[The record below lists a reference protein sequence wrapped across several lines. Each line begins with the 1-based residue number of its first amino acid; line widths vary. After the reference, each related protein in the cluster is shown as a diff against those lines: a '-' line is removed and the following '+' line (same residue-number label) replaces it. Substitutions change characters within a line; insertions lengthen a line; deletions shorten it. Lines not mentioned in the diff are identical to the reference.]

1 MLMGEIVTSNS
12 LLPWD
17 IEKRCKRPPENSR
30 VYNKPLDS
38 EHFGD
43 LMERAQKSLDFKSS

>member
-1 MLMGEIVTSNS
+1 MGEIVTGNS

-17 IEKRCKRPPENSR
+17 IDKRYERPLKNSR
-30 VYNKPLDS
+30 VYNKPLNS

-43 LMERAQKSLDFKSS
+43 LLERAQKSLDLKSS